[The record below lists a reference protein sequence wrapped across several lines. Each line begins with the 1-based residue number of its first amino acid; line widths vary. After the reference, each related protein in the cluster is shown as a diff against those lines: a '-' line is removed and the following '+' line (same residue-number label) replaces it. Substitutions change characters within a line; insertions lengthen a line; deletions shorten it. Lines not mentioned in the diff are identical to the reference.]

1 MRKGLIQ
8 LGFIGAMAVSALF
21 ATQIHAEA
29 KTSNLAVA
37 VVSSYLNIRAEATTS
52 SESIGRLYNG
62 GGGTVLSTGKEW
74 TKIKSGSIK
83 GYVNNEYIITG
94 DKALKYLEKHNDKVA
109 TVTADS
115 LNIRSKMSINSSNV
129 LRVAEKGESLKV
141 AKEYT
146 QWAKVKLSPT
156 SNGFVAKDYVDID
169 FDMEEAVAIEKK
181 EEVKVT
187 FKDDGNT
194 SDKRKKLIKFACQY
208 VGNPYVYGG
217 TSLTEGTDC
226 SGFAM
231 RVYEHFGYK
240 IGRSTYD
247 QINDGK
253 SVSVSNVKPGDLLFY
268 GDADAPGHVA
278 IYIGNGQIVHAS
290 TSTTGI
296 IISNADYR
304 EPCAARRIIND

>member
-1 MRKGLIQ
+1 MRRKLVQ
-8 LGFIGAMAVSALF
+8 LGFIGAMAVSTLF

-29 KTSNLAVA
+29 KTSNFAVA

-62 GGGTVLSTGKEW
+62 GGGTVISTGKEW
-74 TKIKSGSIK
+74 TKIKSGSVT

-94 DKALKYLEKHNDKVA
+94 DKALKYLEKHNDKIA

-129 LRVAEKGESLKV
+129 LRVAAKGESLKV
-141 AKEYT
+141 AREYK
-146 QWAKVKLSPT
+146 QWAKVKVGPT

-169 FDMEEAVAIEKK
+169 FDMDEAVAIEKK
-181 EEVKVT
+181 EKVS

-194 SDKRKKLIKFACQY
+194 SDKRKKLVKFACQY

-217 TSLTEGTDC
+217 TSLTEGADC
-226 SGFAM
+226 SGFVM
-231 RVYEHFGYK
+231 RVYEHFGYTL
-240 IGRSTYD
+240 GRSTYD
-247 QINDGK
+247 QIYNGK
-253 SVSVSNVKPGDLLFY
+253 SVSVSSVKPGDLLFY
-268 GDADAPGHVA
+268 GDANAPGHVA